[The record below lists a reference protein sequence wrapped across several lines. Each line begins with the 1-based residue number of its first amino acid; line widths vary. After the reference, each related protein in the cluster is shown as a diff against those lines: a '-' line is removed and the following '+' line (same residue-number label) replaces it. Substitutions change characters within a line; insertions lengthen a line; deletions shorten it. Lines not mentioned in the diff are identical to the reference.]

1 MRTRHLQ
8 SLAAMS
14 ALAGFLCVG
23 TPALAQSTPDQ
34 NSRPENGNEIY
45 HQSVAE
51 FDQFLDSHRDTAD
64 QLRKEPDLVLNDE
77 FLKSHPE
84 LQDYLSQH
92 PTVRD
97 QMRKDPNE
105 FMTAEATYEQR
116 GDNDANGDR
125 DRNGDRRDVA
135 SFDRFLDSHRET
147 ADQLRKQPDLV
158 LNATFLKSHPELQ
171 EYLQQHP
178 AVRDQIDK
186 DPNAFMAQEARFDQ
200 RGDNDADRDRD
211 RGDRR
216 DVASFNR
223 FLDSHPETAQQLR
236 KQPDLVL
243 NAEFLKSHP
252 ELQQYLQQ
260 HPAVRDQIDKN
271 PNAFMAQEADHEQR
285 GDQRADQRGDNDARG
300 DQRADNNVNG
310 DRDRDADRDR
320 NGDRRAVANFDQF
333 LDSHRETAEQLRR
346 DPSQINND
354 EFVKSHPALQAY
366 LQQHPEVRQDVTQNP
381 NAFMQQE
388 ARYDRSDNGMD
399 RDSDSRRQFGEFL
412 GNHADVSR
420 QLSENPSLAKSHE
433 YMDNHPEL
441 RDYLNSHPDVQ
452 QRLTADPDNFVKS
465 AQQFNTTTTP
475 GMNTKPAT
483 TTPGTTPGDATKTPM
498 PDPTKPKR

>member
-1 MRTRHLQ
+1 MNRKHIQ
-8 SLAAMS
+8 SWAAIS
-14 ALAGFLCVG
+14 ALTGFLCVG

-34 NSRPENGNEIY
+34 TSRPENGDEIY
-45 HQSVAE
+45 HHSVAE
-51 FDQFLDSHRDTAD
+51 FDQFLDSHRETAD

-84 LQDYLSQH
+84 LQNYLSQH

-105 FMTAEATYEQR
+105 FMTAEAALEQH
-116 GDNDANGDR
+116 GDNDANGGRDR
-125 DRNGDRRDVA
+125 DRSGDRRDVA
-135 SFDRFLDSHRET
+135 SFDRFLDSHR
-147 ADQLRKQPDLV
+147 
-158 LNATFLKSHPELQ
+158 
-171 EYLQQHP
+171 
-178 AVRDQIDK
+178 
-186 DPNAFMAQEARFDQ
+186 
-200 RGDNDADRDRD
+200 
-211 RGDRR
+211 
-216 DVASFNR
+216 
-223 FLDSHPETAQQLR
+223 ETAQQLR

-252 ELQQYLQQ
+252 ELQQYLQR
-260 HPAVRDQIDKN
+260 HPDVRDQIDKD
-271 PNAFMAQEADHEQR
+271 PNAFMAQEAKYNQR
-285 GDQRADQRGDNDARG
+285 D
-300 DQRADNNVNG
+300 DQRADNNG

-366 LQQHPEVRQDVTQNP
+366 LQQHPEVRQDVSQNP

-388 ARYDRSDNGMD
+388 ARYDSNDSGMD
-399 RDSDSRRQFGEFL
+399 RDTDSRRQFGEFL
-412 GNHADVSR
+412 GGHADVSR
-420 QLSENPSLAKSHE
+420 QLSENPSLVKNHE

-465 AQQFNTTTTP
+465 AQQFNTATTP
-475 GMNTKPAT
+475 GQT
-483 TTPGTTPGDATKTPM
+483 TKTPM
-498 PDPTKPKR
+498 PDATKPKQ

>member
-77 FLKSHPE
+77 YLKSHPE

-105 FMTAEATYEQR
+105 FMTAEAALEQR
-116 GDNDANGDR
+116 GDNDANGDRDR

-158 LNATFLKSHPELQ
+158 LNAEFQKSHPELQ

-186 DPNAFMAQEARFDQ
+186 DPNAFMAQEATYEQ
-200 RGDNDADRDRD
+200 RGDNDANRDRD
-211 RGDRR
+211 GDRR
-216 DVASFNR
+216 DVAGF
-223 FLDSHPETAQQLR
+223 
-236 KQPDLVL
+236 
-243 NAEFLKSHP
+243 
-252 ELQQYLQQ
+252 
-260 HPAVRDQIDKN
+260 
-271 PNAFMAQEADHEQR
+271 
-285 GDQRADQRGDNDARG
+285 
-300 DQRADNNVNG
+300 
-310 DRDRDADRDR
+310 DR
-320 NGDRRAVANFDQF
+320 F
-333 LDSHRETAEQLRR
+333 LDSHRETAQ
-346 DPSQINND
+346 
-354 EFVKSHPALQAY
+354 
-366 LQQHPEVRQDVTQNP
+366 
-381 NAFMQQE
+381 
-388 ARYDRSDNGMD
+388 
-399 RDSDSRRQFGEFL
+399 
-412 GNHADVSR
+412 
-420 QLSENPSLAKSHE
+420 
-433 YMDNHPEL
+433 
-441 RDYLNSHPDVQ
+441 
-452 QRLTADPDNFVKS
+452 
-465 AQQFNTTTTP
+465 
-475 GMNTKPAT
+475 
-483 TTPGTTPGDATKTPM
+483 
-498 PDPTKPKR
+498 

>member
-1 MRTRHLQ
+1 MRRKQIQ
-8 SLAAMS
+8 SWAAIS
-14 ALAGFLCVG
+14 ALTGFLCVG

-45 HQSVAE
+45 HHSVAE
-51 FDQFLDSHRDTAD
+51 FDQFLDSHRETAD
-64 QLRKEPDLVLNDE
+64 QLRKEPDLVLNDQ

-84 LQDYLSQH
+84 LQNYLSQH

-105 FMTAEATYEQR
+105 FMTAEAAFEQR
-116 GDNDANGDR
+116 GDNDANGDRDR

-158 LNATFLKSHPELQ
+158 LNAEFLKSHPELQ

-186 DPNAFMAQEARFDQ
+186 DPNAFMAQEENYDQ
-200 RGDNDADRDRD
+200 RGDNGANRDR
-211 RGDRR
+211 DRR
-216 DVASFNR
+216 DVASFDR
-223 FLDSHPETAQQLR
+223 FLDSHRETAQQLR

-260 HPAVRDQIDKN
+260 HPAVRDQIDKD
-271 PNAFMAQEADHEQR
+271 PNAFMAQEAQFNDR
-285 GDQRADQRGDNDARG
+285 GDQRAAQRGDNGARG
-300 DQRADNNVNG
+300 DERADNNTHG

-320 NGDRRAVANFDQF
+320 NGDHRAVANFDQF

-366 LQQHPEVRQDVTQNP
+366 LQQHPEVRQDVSQNP

-388 ARYDRSDNGMD
+388 ARYDRNDNGMD
-399 RDSDSRRQFGEFL
+399 RDTDSRRQFGQFL
-412 GNHADVSR
+412 GGHADVSR
-420 QLSENPSLAKSHE
+420 QLSENPSLVKDHE

-465 AQQFNTTTTP
+465 AQQFNTTTTTP
-475 GMNTKPAT
+475 GTTTKPAT
-483 TTPGTTPGDATKTPM
+483 TTPGDTTKTPM
-498 PDPTKPKR
+498 PDPTKPKQ

>member
-1 MRTRHLQ
+1 MKRKHIQ
-8 SLAAMS
+8 SWAAIS
-14 ALAGFLCVG
+14 ALTGFLCVG

-45 HQSVAE
+45 HHSVAE
-51 FDQFLDSHRDTAD
+51 FDQFLDSHRETAD

-84 LQDYLSQH
+84 LQNYLSQH

-105 FMTAEATYEQR
+105 FMTAEAAFEQH
-116 GDNDANGDR
+116 GDNDANGDRDR

-135 SFDRFLDSHRET
+135 SFDRFLDSHR
-147 ADQLRKQPDLV
+147 
-158 LNATFLKSHPELQ
+158 
-171 EYLQQHP
+171 
-178 AVRDQIDK
+178 
-186 DPNAFMAQEARFDQ
+186 
-200 RGDNDADRDRD
+200 
-211 RGDRR
+211 
-216 DVASFNR
+216 
-223 FLDSHPETAQQLR
+223 ETAQQLR

-260 HPAVRDQIDKN
+260 HPAVRDQIDKD
-271 PNAFMAQEADHEQR
+271 PNAFMAQEAKYDHRGDQRADQRGDNDAR

-300 DQRADNNVNG
+300 DQRADNNANSDRDRDANADRDRDANA

-366 LQQHPEVRQDVTQNP
+366 LQQHPEVRQDVSQNP

-399 RDSDSRRQFGEFL
+399 RDTDSRRQFGQFL
-412 GNHADVSR
+412 GGHADVSR
-420 QLSENPSLAKSHE
+420 QLSENPSLVKNHE

-465 AQQFNTTTTP
+465 AQQFNSTTTP
-475 GMNTKPAT
+475 GTTTKPAT
-483 TTPGTTPGDATKTPM
+483 TTPGDTTKTPM
-498 PDPTKPKR
+498 PDPTKPKQ